1 MPTRLSDYVDGLS
14 DAGALDGTE
23 KLYLASNESTTVDA
37 IRGGLNVK
45 IVNIGDWDMD
55 STSNINVIH
64 GLVFADIRS
73 WFVSIIDDASNIY
86 LDLNLSGFS
95 EVGSLNFSLF
105 RTGGGAFDNTD
116 YDATTFNRGFITIWH
131 V

>member
-14 DAGALDGTE
+14 DAGTLDGTE
-23 KLYLASNESTTVDA
+23 KLYLASNESTTVGA